1 MLKAITATITYMI
14 KNSTVKNKINNSQ
27 IFVTGQD
34 IDLKLLVLFPPPSPL
49 KVTS

>member
-1 MLKAITATITYMI
+1 MIKAITATITYMI

-27 IFVTGQD
+27 IFVWPK
-34 IDLKLLVLFPPPSPL
+34 IVSIIPPPPL